1 VRSLARLSDPTPASD
16 RIDHVER
23 LTLRL
28 KLAVAF
34 AVLVGVGCGA
44 STYAYLDAALLH

>member
-1 VRSLARLSDPTPASD
+1 VQSLARLIRTTHRFVSSDVGTLSL
-16 RIDHVER
+16 RI
-23 LTLRL
+23 

-44 STYAYLDAALLH
+44 STYAYLDATLMR